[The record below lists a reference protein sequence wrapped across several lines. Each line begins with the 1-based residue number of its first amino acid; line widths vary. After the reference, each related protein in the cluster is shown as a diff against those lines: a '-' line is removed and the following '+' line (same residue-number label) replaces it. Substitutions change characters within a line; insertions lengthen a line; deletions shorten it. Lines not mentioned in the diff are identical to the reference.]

1 MARTFQLFDSQGRG
15 TIRLEDLRRV
25 VSKIGLRMTDDE
37 LREMIEEADPSG
49 KGGVDETAF
58 KDIMGAA
65 GLLEG
70 PDT

>member
-1 MARTFQLFDSQGRG
+1 
-15 TIRLEDLRRV
+15 
-25 VSKIGLRMTDDE
+25 MTDDE